1 MKASIS
7 LGRWFGVPVG
17 LHYSWFIVAWLISL
31 SLASQF
37 AALNPN
43 WSPGVVWGL
52 AIITALLFFVC
63 IVLHELAHASVA
75 KLSGISVHGITL
87 FALGGIAQ
95 IEKDASSPS
104 KEFWIAIAG
113 PIASIAIGIICRVFA
128 GVAYAADPTRLAG
141 LAAVFGWLA
150 YINIVLALFNLIPGF
165 PLDGGRVLRSIVW
178 GITHDVN
185 KATRVAARAGQGVGA
200 LFIATGLFA
209 LLVRGDFGGLW
220 IAFIGWFLLEG
231 AQAYYRQAQL
241 SSSFHGL
248 RVGDVMA
255 RDCATIDGAT
265 TLRHFVDDDLLQ
277 KPSRCFA
284 VSRDD
289 HVMGLITPD
298 DVKQVKKERWDNVT
312 VSQVMRP
319 LETLHPVTPNTS
331 AGEALEVM
339 GREHLNQLPVVSDG
353 HLDGVITF
361 SYLVGFLR
369 LRHEFQ

>member
-37 AALNPN
+37 AAMNPN

-75 KLSGISVHGITL
+75 KVSGIPVQGITL

-95 IEKDASSPS
+95 IEKDAASPA
-104 KEFWIAIAG
+104 KEFWMAIAG
-113 PIASIAIGIICRVFA
+113 PIASIAIGIVCRVIA

-141 LAAVFGWLA
+141 FAAVFGWLA

-185 KATRVAARAGQGVGA
+185 KATRVAARAGQVVGA
-200 LFIATGLFA
+200 LFIAFGLFA

-298 DVKQVKKERWDNVT
+298 DVKPVKKERWDDVT

-319 LETLHPVTPNTS
+319 LDTLHPVTPNTS